1 MKQIFLYEFIV
12 TVLVAFLLCGCEYSY
27 SALKQTPTV
36 NEEWKTS
43 FPSFLT
49 LLKDV
54 VKKGVVPGEEEI
66 MPRMSEQS
74 GMDDYIVLTDGAG
87 CIIDIH
93 PPEGTCQ
100 SYVNNIFSGG
110 NINWEVTLI
119 EDVEDIPLLQS
130 NYMTLTVKQ
139 DIMLQIYGTKDK
151 SDIGLMWIEVPKTD
165 ILPKAGD
172 RIKISGTLG
181 SLEDREHNNQINGI
195 GIVYYVDGDRKSKG
209 VIIGIPDASVELHH
223 SSSNETSKTSHIK
236 KEKAVRLP
244 DASTAI
250 TESSVGRNSKIPLIR
265 LRSSYS
271 DLSVVQLQ
279 SLSYFSI
286 FRRPEWGLVGH
297 STIDNKFELKTLNGD
312 KIVVD
317 HATGLMWH
325 QSGSLED
332 LYWKNKRW
340 DDALEWMQKLN
351 SKGYAGFYDWRLPTV
366 EEAASLME
374 SGESIEHYESELRI
388 DKIFDKFQC
397 SIWTV
402 DHNGS
407 DTVWKI
413 DFKYGSIKPGLSI
426 FHSFVRPVRT
436 MD

>member
-66 MPRMSEQS
+66 MSRMSEQS
-74 GMDDYIVLTDGAG
+74 GMDDYIVLTDGSG

-209 VIIGIPDASVELHH
+209 VIIG
-223 SSSNETSKTSHIK
+223 
-236 KEKAVRLP
+236 
-244 DASTAI
+244 
-250 TESSVGRNSKIPLIR
+250 
-265 LRSSYS
+265 
-271 DLSVVQLQ
+271 
-279 SLSYFSI
+279 
-286 FRRPEWGLVGH
+286 
-297 STIDNKFELKTLNGD
+297 
-312 KIVVD
+312 
-317 HATGLMWH
+317 
-325 QSGSLED
+325 
-332 LYWKNKRW
+332 
-340 DDALEWMQKLN
+340 
-351 SKGYAGFYDWRLPTV
+351 
-366 EEAASLME
+366 
-374 SGESIEHYESELRI
+374 
-388 DKIFDKFQC
+388 
-397 SIWTV
+397 
-402 DHNGS
+402 
-407 DTVWKI
+407 
-413 DFKYGSIKPGLSI
+413 
-426 FHSFVRPVRT
+426 
-436 MD
+436 